1 MLWSGRGY
9 PKTLVVVFLLG
20 GWLGF
25 DLRHAAAADKPKAA
39 KLNYQDHIL
48 PILRDKCVACHD
60 PDKMKGGLDVTS
72 YAKLMEGGGSG
83 AVVKPG
89 DAEGSRLYLTIA
101 HKAQPYMPPKSDKLP
116 QAILDTLKM
125 WIDEGALENAGSKAV
140 VMKPKTDVS
149 LTSVVRGRPEGPP
162 PMPEPG
168 KLSIEPVVYTARAN
182 AVTAIAANPWSPLV
196 AVAGHRQIVL
206 YNTDTM
212 NLVGI
217 LPFPYGLPTVLK
229 FSRNG
234 TLLLAGG
241 GRGGHSGKVVVFSV
255 LSGEKI
261 IEVGD
266 ETDAV
271 LAADISPDQTQIA
284 LGGPSKMIRVYSTK
298 DGEKIRDIKKHT
310 DWIYA
315 IEYSPDGVLFATGDR
330 NGGLFVWEAYTG
342 REYFSLRGHTAAI
355 TDLSWR
361 DDSNILASA
370 SEDTSIRLWEM
381 ENGGQVRAW
390 GAHGGGTLSVRYS
403 HDNRIASVG
412 RDRVA
417 KIWDESGNQKA
428 ASEPFPDVALKVA
441 VTHDNQKVVAGDWT
455 GLVRLFQIDNGQKAG
470 EVTNNPPPAAVQF
483 ESAMKEVVAKQ
494 AARDQAQA
502 AVNQAAQTLQQA
514 QQNLAA
520 AQKAVTD
527 YQAAVAAAM
536 KAVEEAKALVEKA
549 KQDVPPIQ
557 ARVHA
562 KTTAHAALTEA
573 RNKIKAALDAAN
585 GDAALMA
592 EFQNAEKLVAQAAAE
607 LDAAQKQLEAANG
620 QVNAAVAKVT
630 EAEKVLADTQAKAAE
645 APKVVEQRMA
655 ELKAAADAHQAALNA
670 LQQATEALLAAT
682 RTAVEK
688 FQQLPPKP

>member
-1 MLWSGRGY
+1 MFRSSGRSLY
-9 PKTLVVVFLLG
+9 LMVSVVCWG
-20 GWLGF
+20 GIGSAPVQ
-25 DLRHAAAADKPKAA
+25 AAEKPKAA

-60 PDKMKGGLDVTS
+60 PDKMKGGLDVTTF
-72 YAKLMEGGGSG
+72 AKLMEGGGSG

-89 DAEGSRLYLTIA
+89 DAEGSRLYQTVA
-101 HKAQPYMPPKSDKLP
+101 HKVQPFMPPKSDRLP
-116 QAILDTLKM
+116 QQIIDTIKM
-125 WIDEGALENAGSKAV
+125 WIDEGALENAGSKAI

-168 KLSIEPVVYTARAN
+168 KLSIEPVLYTARAN

-206 YNTDTM
+206 YNSDTM

-255 LSGEKI
+255 LTGEKI
-261 IEVGD
+261 MEVGE

-370 SEDTSIRLWEM
+370 SEDTTIRLWEM
-381 ENGGQVRAW
+381 ENGGQVRGW

-403 HDNRIASVG
+403 HDNRLASVG

-428 ASEPFPDVALKVA
+428 VSEPFPDVVLKVA
-441 VTHDNQKVVAGDWT
+441 VTHDNKQVLAGDWT
-455 GLVRLFQIDNGQKAG
+455 GLVRLFQIDNGQKTA
-470 EVTNNPPPAAVQF
+470 EATNNPPPAVVQF
-483 ESAMKEVVAKQ
+483 EAAMKDVVAKQ
-494 AARDQAQA
+494 AARDQAQS
-502 AVNQAAQTLQQA
+502 AVQQAAQALQQA
-514 QQNLAA
+514 QQRVAE

-536 KAVEEAKALVEKA
+536 KAVADAKAGVEKA
-549 KQDVPPIQ
+549 KQEMVSIQ
-557 ARVHA
+557 AKVHA
-562 KTTAHAALTEA
+562 KATAHAALTEA
-573 RNKIKAALDAAN
+573 LNKIKAALEAAK

-592 EFQNAEKLVAQAAAE
+592 ELQNAEKLVGQAAME
-607 LDAAQKQLEAANG
+607 LEAVRKQLDTANNNVTAAS
-620 QVNAAVAKVT
+620 AKVT
-630 EAEKVLADTQAKAAE
+630 EAEKVLTDAQTKAAE
-645 APKVVEQRMA
+645 APKIVEQRMA
-655 ELKAAADAHQAALNA
+655 ELKTAADAHQVAVNTLN
-670 LQQATEALLAAT
+670 QATEALLGAT
-682 RTAVEK
+682 RSAVDK
-688 FQQLPPKP
+688 FQKLPPKP